1 MRLRSAV
8 LIVAFLLAAAVAVV
22 LFLASRRP
30 DMIRLAREVEV
41 AAPIGSVFA
50 QIQDLHAFNV
60 WNPWVKMDPEIQL
73 TYRGP
78 QAGVGAVSAWTSK
91 KVGEGSME
99 IVAVEA
105 PRRVEIRLDFVK
117 PFAATNQARFVLE
130 PTGTGTR
137 VRWEMEGKALFIQ
150 RVMGLFFDVEK
161 MMGKNF
167 EDGLAD
173 LKRIAEQR

>member
-1 MRLRSAV
+1 MLV
-8 LIVAFLLAAAVAVV
+8 LVFVLVVAVATV

-30 DMIRLAREVEV
+30 DTIRIAREAEI
-41 AAPIGSVFA
+41 AAPIEKIFG

-60 WNPWVKMDPEIQL
+60 WNPWAKMDPDIRL

-78 QAGVGAVSAWTSK
+78 QAGVGAVSAWTSQ

-99 IVAVEA
+99 IVGVEA

-130 PTGTGTR
+130 PAGAGTR
-137 VRWEMEGKALFIQ
+137 VRWEMEGKALFVQ

-167 EDGLAD
+167 EDGLGD
-173 LKRIAEQR
+173 LKRIAER

>member
-1 MRLRSAV
+1 MIVFALV
-8 LIVAFLLAAAVAVV
+8 LLAAVAVV

-30 DMIRLAREVEV
+30 DAIHVVRSIEL
-41 AAPIGSVFA
+41 AAPIEAVFA
-50 QIQDLHAFNV
+50 RIVDLHAFNV
-60 WNPWVKMDPEIQL
+60 WNPWAKMDPEIQL
-73 TYRGP
+73 AYRGP
-78 QAGVGAVSAWTSK
+78 QSGVGAVSAWTSK

-99 IVAVEA
+99 IVAVD
-105 PRRVEIRLDFVK
+105 PPKRVVIRLDFVK
-117 PFAATNQARFVLE
+117 PFAATNQASFHLAQAAS
-130 PTGTGTR
+130 GTL

-150 RVMGLFFDVEK
+150 RVMGVFFDVEK

>member
-1 MRLRSAV
+1 MRWRFFMLVVALV
-8 LIVAFLLAAAVAVV
+8 LGLAIASV
-22 LFLASRRP
+22 LFLAFRRP
-30 DMIRLAREVEV
+30 DTIRIVRSIEI
-41 AAPIGSVFA
+41 AAPVEKVFGL
-50 QIQDLHAFNV
+50 IQDFRAFNT

-78 QAGVGAVSAWTSK
+78 QAGAGAVSAWTSK

-99 IVAVEA
+99 IVEVD
-105 PRRVEIRLDFVK
+105 PPKRVVIRLEFIK
-117 PFAATNQARFVLE
+117 PFAATNRAGFDLT
-130 PTGTGTR
+130 PTPSGTS

-150 RVMGLFFDVEK
+150 RVMGVFFDVER

-173 LKRIAEQR
+173 LKRIAER

>member
-1 MRLRSAV
+1 M
-8 LIVAFLLAAAVAVV
+8 LIVALVLVVAVAIV

-30 DMIRLAREVEV
+30 DTIRLERGVEV
-41 AAPIGSVFA
+41 AAPMEKVFG

-78 QAGVGAVSAWTSK
+78 QSGVGAVSAWTSR

-99 IVAVEA
+99 IVEVEA
-105 PRRVEIRLDFVK
+105 PRRVGIRLDFVK
-117 PFAATNQARFVLE
+117 PFAATNQARFDLE

-137 VRWEMEGKALFIQ
+137 VRWAMEGRALFMQ
-150 RVMGLFFDVEK
+150 RVMGVFFDVEK

-167 EDGLAD
+167 EDGLAN
-173 LKRIAEQR
+173 LKRVVE